1 MKRNFQGKVLMCL
14 ILISLLILPTM
25 ANAQKQKIRVVV
37 ENASIRIK
45 PDIQSDVIRKPPV
58 GTVFEVESK
67 EGEWY
72 EIRVRTEV
80 GVLITGYIHE
90 MFVEKVEVEKPPE
103 PKREVVRRPVQPV
116 TRAAPQKVTRGEFVI
131 SGAYNLGYSISESLS
146 YSDSF
151 SGGVLQ
157 SAQAS
162 GTLTQDLKKPIGF
175 GAAVNYYFAQ
185 GFGIQ
190 LRVDLNSKAEI
201 VDGLSE
207 YSLTWSWTTR
217 GPYTQDEDPPWDATG
232 DVSLTV
238 LSGNFIFKPQTAG
251 MFVPVISGGVSY
263 FTGSLKVDTFGGFAT
278 TWLYGGYRYIDY
290 FDIPAKI
297 DASVSG
303 IGFNIG
309 GGADIKFS
317 PSVALNI
324 EARYFVKSKIEEPW
338 ELNAG
343 QYESNINEG
352 WTLTLEQEEV
362 EELAE
367 EIPLL
372 EFNPSFFKISA
383 GIKFMF

>member
-1 MKRNFQGKVLMCL
+1 MKRNFQGKVLLCL
-14 ILISLLILPTM
+14 VLTLLLILPAV

-37 ENASIRIK
+37 ENASIRIR

-58 GTVFEVESK
+58 GTVFDVEGK

-90 MFVEKVEVEKPPE
+90 MFVEKVAEKKPE
-103 PKREVVRRPVQPV
+103 PEREVVRRPVQPV

-131 SGAYNLGYSISESLS
+131 SGGYNMGYSISESLS

-157 SAQAS
+157 SATAS
-162 GTLTQDLKKPIGF
+162 GTLTQGLKKPLGF
-175 GAAVNYYFAQ
+175 GAAVNYYFAK

-190 LRVDLNSKAEI
+190 LRVDINSKAKI
-201 VDGLSE
+201 TNGLSD

-217 GPYTQDEDPPWDATG
+217 GPYTEEEAWDSTG

-238 LSGNFIFKPQTAG
+238 LSGNFIFKPPTAG
-251 MFVPVISGGVSY
+251 MIAPVISAGVSY
-263 FTGSLKVDTFGGFAT
+263 FTGSLKVDTTGAYAT
-278 TWLYGGYRYIDY
+278 TWTYGGYRYVDY
-290 FDIPAKI
+290 FDIPAII

-317 PSVALNI
+317 RNVALNI
-324 EARYFVKSKIEEPW
+324 DARYFVKSKIEEPW
-338 ELNAG
+338 ELSAG
-343 QYESNINEG
+343 QYESNINTD
-352 WTLTLEQEEV
+352 WTLTLEQEDI
-362 EELAE
+362 EELQEA
-367 EIPLL
+367 IPLF
-372 EFNPSFFKISA
+372 EFNPSFFKISG